1 MNLFFRPIVLSSL
14 IRIGRIGGLL
24 LTMML
29 ITSVLIAQD
38 EVDQDHKTWLA
49 NMQAIN
55 SKIRDPFEIDQRA
68 VKAAGI
74 QKLTGKHIVLYTDV
88 REPKIDEL
96 VSVFD
101 KSVSQWCEIFQVKP
115 KQTKHW
121 KMRVFLIANPNDTE
135 RFKKIG
141 LLPDHIPEFLA
152 GYQRGPNIWLYLQP
166 GDYYTRHLLLH
177 EGTHAMMEWF
187 LNGSGPPWYS
197 EGMAELVGV
206 HQWKDETIK
215 LNYRLKSRDE
225 APYWGRVKKIKDN
238 IKDGQFMTLE
248 EVLTI
253 QPQSFLK
260 VRAYAWSWAACDFFN
275 NHSKTKEF
283 FPEIQKQVW
292 REPRVFN
299 RRLLSRLKPHWEE
312 LERDWAL
319 FVNEI
324 DYGYAVER
332 GQISSAAASSDDP
345 KNPSPSFTIQ
355 SDRSW
360 QLTNIELKKGD
371 RIKISG
377 LGEFKVGEFKAGQT
391 DADDS
396 GQTLALPCQS
406 NGITIEYYRGRP
418 LGMLQAAVL
427 APDGRTARDQIAG
440 LLKPTPIGLS
450 AEITAP
456 SDGLLCLRI
465 NESPAKLEDNQGAL
479 EVHVEKLE

>member
-1 MNLFFRPIVLSSL
+1 MNIFFRSIFLSHAM
-14 IRIGRIGGLL
+14 RICGLL
-24 LTMML
+24 LTITL
-29 ITSVLIAQD
+29 INGVLIAQD
-38 EVDQDHKTWLA
+38 EVDLDHETWLA
-49 NMQAIN
+49 NMRAIN
-55 SKIRDPFEIDQRA
+55 SKIRDPFKINQDA

-74 QKLTGKHIVLYTDV
+74 QKLTGKHIELYTDV

-101 KSVSQWCEIFQVKP
+101 KSVSQWCQILQVKP
-115 KQTKHW
+115 KQLKNW
-121 KMRVFLIANPNDTE
+121 RMRVFLIANPNDTE
-135 RFKKIG
+135 RFRKIG
-141 LLPDHIPEFLA
+141 LLPDHIPTFLA

-166 GDYYTRHLLLH
+166 GEYYTRHLLLH
-177 EGTHAMMEWF
+177 EGTHAMMQWF
-187 LNGSGPPWYS
+187 LNGHGAPWYS

-206 HQWKDETIK
+206 HHWNGESIK

-238 IKDGQFMTLE
+238 INDGQFMTLS

-253 QPQSFLK
+253 EPESFLK
-260 VRAYAWSWAACDFFN
+260 VRAYSWSWAACEFFN
-275 NHSKTKEF
+275 NHSKSKEF
-283 FPEIQKQVW
+283 FQEVRKQVW
-292 REPRVFN
+292 REPKIFN
-299 RRLLSRLKPHWEE
+299 RRFRSRLKTHWEE

-319 FVNEI
+319 FINEI

-332 GQISSAAASSDDP
+332 GQISVATARAADDT
-345 KNPSPSFTIQ
+345 KNQFPNFTIQ

-360 QLTNIELKKGD
+360 QLTNIELKKGE

-377 LGEFKVGEFKAGQT
+377 SGEFKVGQT
-391 DADDS
+391 VAASDS
-396 GQTLALPCQS
+396 GQTLAWPCQS

-418 LGMLQAAVL
+418 LGMLQAGIL
-427 APDGRTARDQIAG
+427 APSGRTARDQVAG

-465 NESPAKLEDNQGAL
+465 NESPARLEDNQGAL
-479 EVHVEKLE
+479 EVRVEKLE